1 VGLRI
6 NRREKARPFMA
17 TSRYDVEY
25 EDGRK
30 RVKLLTAEHA
40 QQIGE
45 QKGVKNVKR
54 AASNKSRTP
63 EGDK

>member
-1 VGLRI
+1 
-6 NRREKARPFMA
+6 MA
-17 TSRYDVEY
+17 TTEYDIEY

-30 RVKLLTAEHA
+30 RVKLLNSEDAERLKD
-40 QQIGE
+40 

-54 AASNKSRTP
+54 QPANKQRTP